1 MEQLTIF
8 SNYIQYPIPRLP
20 KKYLTEEGWWD
31 DWHYTD
37 EEQPAESNVYFA
49 IQDFHGCYMYTYMY
63 YSEERGWF
71 GADDWFK
78 TWRKRGDPFAWVGIP
93 SKYMQVDKTLNA
105 RYEYTFEKE

>member
-8 SNYIQYPIPRLP
+8 SNRIQYPIPRLP
-20 KKYLTEEGWWD
+20 KKYLTEEGWW
-31 DWHYTD
+31 
-37 EEQPAESNVYFA
+37 
-49 IQDFHGCYMYTYMY
+49 
-63 YSEERGWF
+63 
-71 GADDWFK
+71 DDWFK